1 MNEMKK
7 LQAMLLLAHMPH
19 TFMHMDNHL
28 FGADALQIRLYS
40 DNTHTCELDD
50 VIFHRGSHGYA
61 LGLLETYRLGDC
73 NGFETAE
80 QVFEGWKKIFDEFHK
95 KG

>member
-7 LQAMLLLAHMPH
+7 LHIMLLSAHIPH
-19 TFMHMDNHL
+19 TFKRMDSS
-28 FGADALQIRLYS
+28 FGADALQIRFYS
-40 DNTHTCELDD
+40 DDTHIYELDD
-50 VIFHRGSHGYA
+50 VVFHRYSHGYA

-95 KG
+95 KY